1 LRAVLAATVTNAQ
14 AATVFTA
21 DFESG
26 STSGWSKSGGSWSVV
41 ADGSQTLRQTNAG
54 SQNARDFAGDA
65 GPTHQNAKS
74 VLTVAGDPLPVPM
87 AKAGLRSQ

>member
-1 LRAVLAATVTNAQ
+1 MTPGSRNASSAYTNAQ
-14 AATVFTA
+14 V
-21 DFESG
+21 
-26 STSGWSKSGGSWSVV
+26 
-41 ADGSQTLRQTNAG
+41 NALV
-54 SQNARDFAGDA
+54 